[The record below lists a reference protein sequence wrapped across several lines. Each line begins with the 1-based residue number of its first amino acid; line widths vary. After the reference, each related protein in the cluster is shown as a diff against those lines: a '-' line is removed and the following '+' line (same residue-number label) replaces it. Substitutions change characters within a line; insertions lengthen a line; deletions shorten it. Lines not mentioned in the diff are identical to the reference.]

1 MLTFQTVLMIPQ
13 SPLRSLWGS
22 AVQSEHAEEVWVVL
36 LQVEWCQP
44 LYSTVLILLSKALQ
58 LVLLTCRAL
67 APWVPAWYYKPLCRI
82 ISKFFCLIYTHTYV
96 YISPMS
102 ELTPLLPLTSHLQ
115 IHFTQAVLQLYSV
128 AMLQQ
133 TYGVPANSP
142 PSLPTVLCV
151 LPWRQQGLI
160 KVKYAGIELITRK
173 SLSIII
179 YLENLIW
186 KDFQSSINMF
196 TCKRFLR

>member
-1 MLTFQTVLMIPQ
+1 MIPQ
-13 SPLRSLWGS
+13 SPSKSLWGN
-22 AVQSEHAEEVWVVL
+22 AVQSEHAEVVWVVL

-67 APWVPAWYYKPLCRI
+67 APWVLPRYYKPLCRI
-82 ISKFFCLIYTHTYV
+82 VSKFFCLIYTHTYV

-142 PSLPTVLCV
+142 PSLPTGFQPLPTVLCA

-160 KVKYAGIELITRK
+160 KAKYAGIELITRK

-196 TCKRFLR
+196 TCKRFLP

>member
-1 MLTFQTVLMIPQ
+1 
-13 SPLRSLWGS
+13 
-22 AVQSEHAEEVWVVL
+22 
-36 LQVEWCQP
+36 
-44 LYSTVLILLSKALQ
+44 
-58 LVLLTCRAL
+58 
-67 APWVPAWYYKPLCRI
+67 
-82 ISKFFCLIYTHTYV
+82 
-96 YISPMS
+96 MS
-102 ELTPLLPLTSHLQ
+102 ELTPLLPLTNHLQ

-142 PSLPTVLCV
+142 PSLPTGFQSLPTVLCA

-196 TCKRFLR
+196 TCKRFLP